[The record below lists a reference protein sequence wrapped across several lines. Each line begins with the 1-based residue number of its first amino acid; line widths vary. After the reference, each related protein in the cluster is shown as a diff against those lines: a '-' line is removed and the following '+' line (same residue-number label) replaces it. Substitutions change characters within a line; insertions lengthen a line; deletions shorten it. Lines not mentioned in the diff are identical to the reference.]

1 MTKNKPQ
8 RERFEDTARDLDCDE
23 DEDRFNETLKRIVE
37 TPAQKNPHGSN
48 SSTK

>member
-23 DEDRFNETLKRIVE
+23 DEERFNDTLKRIVPDKPKKE
-37 TPAQKNPHGSN
+37 DKPEQD
-48 SSTK
+48 